1 MPFYM
6 LPLVYNP
13 APQLT
18 LSGLGGSRT
27 IRGILRNRVVGEDFV
42 YGNIELRWKVARTVL
57 FNQNLYLALS
67 AYADAGMITGKY
79 DLPEI
84 SDPEGIAMLARG
96 EKEEMHTNLIK
107 SHVLVLQK
115 YIEKPLLINQRK
127 FDIRV

>member
-6 LPLVYNP
+6 LPLVYNS

-42 YGNIELRWKVARTVL
+42 YGNIGGWKVARTVL

-67 AYADAGMITGKY
+67 GFADAGMITGKY
-79 DLPEI
+79 VMPQTTDTEAIEWLSKGRRKRCTQVMGGVSMVPLMRI
-84 SDPEGIAMLARG
+84 SL
-96 EKEEMHTNLIK
+96 
-107 SHVLVLQK
+107 SV
-115 YIEKPLLINQRK
+115 
-127 FDIRV
+127 